1 MDSDNNIT
9 KYHGVYCIFA
19 VLNKTMSY
27 YLNAFK
33 NLALAL
39 FLVVFVSNLNS
50 NSFTK
55 DFQHADLVCEV
66 DVDADEVNEESSAG
80 FFSSLPLDFGHV
92 AAMDLLGTVGV
103 FLPSHVDR
111 SKSYALFFHRKR
123 SVVLH
128 NLKLFC

>member
-1 MDSDNNIT
+1 MQMDSDNNIT
-9 KYHGVYCIFA
+9 KYHRVCCIFA
-19 VLNKTMSY
+19 VLNKTLSY

-80 FFSSLPLDFGHV
+80 FFSGLPFDFGHV
-92 AAMDLLGTVGV
+92 E
-103 FLPSHVDR
+103 R

>member
-19 VLNKTMSY
+19 VLNKTLSY

-80 FFSSLPLDFGHV
+80 FFSSLPLDFGYV
-92 AAMDLLGTVGV
+92 ATLDPMGGLGV
-103 FLPSHVDR
+103 FLPSNVER
-111 SKSYALFFHRKR
+111 SKSYSLFFHRKR